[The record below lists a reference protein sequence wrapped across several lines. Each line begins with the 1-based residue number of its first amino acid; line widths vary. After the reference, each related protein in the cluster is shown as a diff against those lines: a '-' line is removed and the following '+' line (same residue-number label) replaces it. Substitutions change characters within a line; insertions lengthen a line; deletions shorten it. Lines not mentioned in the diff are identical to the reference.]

1 MATWDILH
9 VKSLE
14 VEHSVPEAKIL
25 EDLKERRLSRDDCVR
40 KPGEDRWWRIYEV
53 KTFRAGAS
61 DDAVLDEPPKL
72 EDVSL
77 RNILADAEPP
87 PEAPRRPRGAV
98 PMATPAGEKP
108 AGQAMSFGETTI
120 GAVVEEPEEGLPYRK
135 KTHQEDEEL
144 DMTPMVDVAMQLIL
158 FFMVTSTMIMQMCLS
173 FPQPAPDE
181 NQRAEARPTPQTLDD
196 LKKDSIVVK
205 IKGDNSI
212 LVDEE
217 KVPTKDTDLV
227 AKLQKIKH
235 DRNPNGGVVIQA
247 EEAAYHET
255 VVKVVDSVNEAR
267 LDPIKMA
274 NPIKQAKKATKKR
287 AIK

>member
-14 VEHSVPEAKIL
+14 VEHSVPEEKIL

-61 DDAVLDEPPKL
+61 EEAVLDEPPKL
-72 EDVSL
+72 EEGSL

-87 PEAPRRPRGAV
+87 PEAPRQRPRSAA
-98 PMATPAGEKP
+98 PMATPVGATP
-108 AGQAMSFGETTI
+108 AGQAMSFGETSI

-135 KTHQEDEEL
+135 KAHHEEEEL

-158 FFMVTSTMIMQMCLS
+158 FFMVTSSMIMQMCLS
-173 FPQPAPDE
+173 FPQPAPDD
-181 NQRAEARPTPQTLDD
+181 RAQARETPQTLEDI
-196 LKKDSIVVK
+196 KKDSIVVK
-205 IKGDNSI
+205 VKGDNSI

-217 KVPTKDTDLV
+217 KLPTKEEDLV
-227 AKLQKIKH
+227 AKLEKIKH
-235 DRNPNGGVVIQA
+235 DRNPNGGLVIQA

-255 VVKVVDSVNEAR
+255 VVKVVDSANEAR
-267 LDPIKMA
+267 IQPIKMA
-274 NPIKQAKKATKKR
+274 NPVKQAKKATKKR